1 MSPGFSG
8 NKNYR
13 LLYGLHFP
21 ALLIALVQFIPAGY
35 SVALS
40 LVKPAQ
46 REGLELK
53 VSVVNSSAD
62 NVRILKHR
70 QTDYKR
76 ENIKALGNY
85 IVELRQLKGDKF
97 ILFTPTADI
106 DPIFEEEEYILFKK
120 GEHLCDTLYVAGAL
134 FSDGNSSARG
144 FPPGQY
150 RVRVYFNP
158 DRGYSS
164 EINSSEW
171 IDFTVK

>member
-1 MSPGFSG
+1 MR
-8 NKNYR
+8 NRNYR
-13 LLYGLHFP
+13 FFYGLHFP
-21 ALLIALVQFIPAGY
+21 ALLIALCQFIPAGY
-35 SVALS
+35 PVALS

-85 IVELRQLKGDKF
+85 IVELQQLKGDKF
-97 ILFTPTADI
+97 ILFPPTADI
-106 DPIFEEEEYILFKK
+106 DPIFEEEEYVLFKK
-120 GEHLCDTLYVAGAL
+120 GEYLCDTLYVAGSL
-134 FSDGNSSARG
+134 FSDGNSSARE
-144 FPPGQY
+144 FPAGQY

-158 DRGYSS
+158 DRWYIT
-164 EINSSEW
+164 EIYSSEW
-171 IDFTVK
+171 IEFTVK

>member
-1 MSPGFSG
+1 MR
-8 NKNYR
+8 NKKYR
-13 LLYGLHFP
+13 FYYGLLFP
-21 ALLIALVQFIPAGY
+21 ALLIALGQFIPAGY
-35 SVALS
+35 PVALS

>member
-106 DPIFEEEEYILFKK
+106 DPIFEEEEYILFK
-120 GEHLCDTLYVAGAL
+120 
-134 FSDGNSSARG
+134 
-144 FPPGQY
+144 Q
-150 RVRVYFNP
+150 
-158 DRGYSS
+158 
-164 EINSSEW
+164 
-171 IDFTVK
+171 